1 MPECC
6 LIQFAKRPIAGLV
19 KTRLIPELG
28 AARALDVHEALL
40 RKTLNVL
47 LESDLGPVELWW
59 DAHWDDADA
68 MQRFLIATVEPSHM
82 AQARKLM
89 IRYQEGADLGE
100 RMSHALAQGLRQSQK
115 TLLVGSDCPVITPD
129 YLRQAMMALDHSDV
143 VLGPAEDGGYVLIG
157 ARNITSLSLCGMAWG
172 VETVLQ
178 ATIAR
183 LGDAGLSHQL
193 LPVSWDVDDYSDY
206 LRWRQEEE
214 RSHSRVD

>member
-1 MPECC
+1 MSECC

-28 AARALDVHEALL
+28 PARALDVHEALL

-59 DAHWDDADA
+59 DAHWDDVDA
-68 MQRFLIATVEPSHM
+68 MQCFLIGTVEPSHM
-82 AQARKLM
+82 PSARKLM

-100 RMSHALAQGLRQSQK
+100 RMSYALTQGLQHSEK
-115 TLLVGSDCPVITPD
+115 VILVGSDCPVITPD
-129 YLRQAMMALDHSDV
+129 YLRQAMSALDHSDV

-157 ARNITSLSLCGMAWG
+157 ARNITSLSLSDMAWG

-183 LGDAGLSHQL
+183 AGDAGLSHQL